1 MIQKN
6 EEFEVEILD
15 MGFEGEGIAKIDGY
29 TVFIKG
35 ALKGEKV
42 KIKILKANKDYGFA
56 KLLEVIEPSAIRVE
70 PDCEVFSRCG
80 GCNLQ
85 HMDYYAQMQL
95 KTDLVKNTLKK
106 SLGYEPL
113 VEPTIG
119 MLRPYNYRN
128 KAQYPVIDGKIGFYA
143 GRTHALIEN
152 EKCYIQNETIDSLA
166 KDAFR
171 VTQKYNVSTYNEKTG
186 EGLLRHIVTR
196 IGVNTG
202 EIMLTLVTNGEKMP
216 HAEEIIKEITAKYP
230 DLKSIIQNINKEN
243 GNVIL
248 GRECKTLFGQDYIED
263 ELEGYRFKISP
274 LSFYQ
279 VNPQQTAVLYNTA
292 KEFAELTGEENVF
305 DLYCGIGTIGLF
317 VADKA
322 KNVFGVEI
330 VPQAIENAKENAK
343 LNGITNVEFICG
355 SAEEVIPAKYQEG
368 KTADVVF
375 VDPPRKGC
383 DVQLLETLKE
393 MKAKKIVYVSCNP
406 ATLARDLKYLTD
418 NGYEIKKVQPVDMF
432 PQTCHVETVVLL
444 SKLTTEKH
452 IDIDIELD
460 EFDLTSAE
468 SKATYDEITKYV
480 SEKFG
485 LKVSKLAIAQT
496 KRKYGII
503 ERSNYNMPKSENSR
517 QPNCPPEKEK
527 AIVEALK
534 HFKMI

>member
-42 KIKILKANKDYGFA
+42 RIKILKANKDYGFA
-56 KLLEVIEPSAIRVE
+56 KLLEVINPSEIRVE
-70 PDCEVFSRCG
+70 PKCEVFSRCG

-85 HMDYYAQMQL
+85 HMNYEAQMQL
-95 KTDLVKNTLKK
+95 KTNLVKNTLKK
-106 SLGYEPL
+106 SLGYEPI
-113 VEPTIG
+113 VEHTIG
-119 MLRPYNYRN
+119 MVWPYNYRN
-128 KAQYPVIDGKIGFYA
+128 KAQYPVVDGKIGFYA

-152 EKCYIQNETIDSLA
+152 EKCCIQNELTDRLA
-166 KDAFR
+166 KDAFK
-171 VTQKYNVSTYNEKTG
+171 VTQKYNVTTYNEKTG
-186 EGLLRHIVTR
+186 KGLLRHIVTR

-202 EIMLTLVTNGEKMP
+202 EIMLTLVTNGDKMP
-216 HAEEIIKEITAKYP
+216 YAEEIVNEITTKYP
-230 DLKSIIQNINKEN
+230 MLKSIIQNINKEN

-330 VPQAIENAKENAK
+330 VSQAIENAKENAK
-343 LNGITNVEFICG
+343 LNGITNAEFICG
-355 SAEEVIPAKYQEG
+355 SAEEVIPAKYKDG

-406 ATLARDLKYLTD
+406 ATLARDLKYLAE

-432 PQTCHVETVVLL
+432 PMTAHVENVVLL
-444 SKLTTEKH
+444 
-452 IDIDIELD
+452 EL
-460 EFDLTSAE
+460 
-468 SKATYDEITKYV
+468 K
-480 SEKFG
+480 
-485 LKVSKLAIAQT
+485 
-496 KRKYGII
+496 
-503 ERSNYNMPKSENSR
+503 
-517 QPNCPPEKEK
+517 
-527 AIVEALK
+527 
-534 HFKMI
+534 

>member
-56 KLLEVIEPSAIRVE
+56 KLLEVIKPSEIRVE
-70 PDCEVFSRCG
+70 PKCEVFAKCG

-85 HMDYYAQMQL
+85 HMDYDAQMQL
-95 KTDLVKNTLKK
+95 KTNLVKNTLKK
-106 SLGYEPL
+106 SLGYEPM
-113 VEPTIG
+113 VENTIG
-119 MLRPYNYRN
+119 MFLPYNYRN
-128 KAQYPVIDGKIGFYA
+128 KAQYPVVDGKIGFYA

-152 EKCYIQNETIDSLA
+152 KVCCIQNELTDRLA
-166 KDAFR
+166 KDAFE
-171 VTQKYNVSTYNEKTG
+171 VTQKYNVTTYNEKTG
-186 EGLLRHIVTR
+186 KGLLRHIVTR

-202 EIMLTLVTNGEKMP
+202 EIMLTLVTNGDKMP
-216 HAEEIIKEITAKYP
+216 HAEEIVNEITAKYSE
-230 DLKSIIQNINKEN
+230 LKSIIQNINKEN

-330 VPQAIENAKENAK
+330 VSQAIENAKENAK
-343 LNGITNVEFICG
+343 LNGITNAEFICG
-355 SAEEVIPAKYQEG
+355 SAEEVIPAKYKEG

-406 ATLARDLKYLTD
+406 ATLARDLKYLAE

-432 PQTCHVETVVLL
+432 PMTAHVENVVLL
-444 SKLTTEKH
+444 
-452 IDIDIELD
+452 EL
-460 EFDLTSAE
+460 
-468 SKATYDEITKYV
+468 K
-480 SEKFG
+480 
-485 LKVSKLAIAQT
+485 
-496 KRKYGII
+496 
-503 ERSNYNMPKSENSR
+503 
-517 QPNCPPEKEK
+517 
-527 AIVEALK
+527 
-534 HFKMI
+534 

>member
-35 ALKGEKV
+35 ALIGEKV

-56 KLLEVIEPSAIRVE
+56 KLLEVIEPSEIRE
-70 PDCEVFSRCG
+70 ESRCEVFSRCG

-85 HMDYYAQMQL
+85 HMDYNAQMQL
-95 KTDLVKNTLKK
+95 KTNLVKNTLKK

-113 VEPTIG
+113 VEHTIG
-119 MLRPYNYRN
+119 MVWPYNYRN
-128 KAQYPVIDGKIGFYA
+128 KAQYPVVDGKIGFYA

-152 EKCYIQNETIDSLA
+152 EKCCIQNELTDRLA

-171 VTQKYNVSTYNEKTG
+171 ITQKYNVTTYNEKTG
-186 EGLLRHIVTR
+186 EGLLRHVVTR

-202 EIMLTLVTNGEKMP
+202 EVMLTLVTNGDKIP
-216 HAEEIIKEITAKYP
+216 HSEEIISEITEKYP
-230 DLKSIIQNINKEN
+230 ELKSIIQNINKEN

-248 GRECKTLFGQDYIED
+248 GKECKTLFGQDYIED
-263 ELEGYRFKISP
+263 ELEGYKFKISP

-305 DLYCGIGTIGLF
+305 DLYCGIGTISIF
-317 VADKA
+317 VADQA

-343 LNGITNVEFICG
+343 LNGVENVEFICG
-355 SAEEVIPAKYQEG
+355 SAEEIIPAKYQEG

-383 DVQLLETLKE
+383 DMKLLETLKE
-393 MKAKKIVYVSCNP
+393 MKSKKIVYISCNP

-418 NGYEIKKVQPVDMF
+418 NGYDIKKVQPVDMF
-432 PQTCHVETVVLL
+432 PQTCHVESVVLL
-444 SKLTTEKH
+444 SYL
-452 IDIDIELD
+452 
-460 EFDLTSAE
+460 
-468 SKATYDEITKYV
+468 Y
-480 SEKFG
+480 
-485 LKVSKLAIAQT
+485 
-496 KRKYGII
+496 
-503 ERSNYNMPKSENSR
+503 
-517 QPNCPPEKEK
+517 
-527 AIVEALK
+527 
-534 HFKMI
+534 